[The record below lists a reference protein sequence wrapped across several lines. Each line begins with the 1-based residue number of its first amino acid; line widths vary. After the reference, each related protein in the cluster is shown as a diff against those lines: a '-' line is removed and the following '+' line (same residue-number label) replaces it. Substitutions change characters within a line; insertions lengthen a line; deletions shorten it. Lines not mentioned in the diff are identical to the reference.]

1 MSVLSINEVRL
12 VGRVSGV
19 AQATLPSG
27 DEIVTFRVVTDRLA
41 SQRGPSGRV
50 MVDTLDC
57 VAFSAAVRRK
67 VLSLSDGDWVEV
79 AGALRR
85 RFWRGASGASSRTE
99 VEVRRVT
106 RARA

>member
-1 MSVLSINEVRL
+1 MSVPSINEVRL

-19 AQATLPSG
+19 TQSTLPSG

-57 VAFSAAVRRK
+57 VAFAAAVRRK
-67 VLSLSDGDWVEV
+67 AAALADGDWVEV

-85 RFWRGASGASSRTE
+85 RFWRGTSGAASRTE
-99 VEVRRVT
+99 VEVRRVS
-106 RARA
+106 RARP

>member
-1 MSVLSINEVRL
+1 MSVASINEVRL

-19 AQATLPSG
+19 AGSTLPSG
-27 DEIVTFRVVTDRLA
+27 DEIVTFRVVTDRIA

-67 VLSLSDGDWVEV
+67 ALRLADGDWVEIV
-79 AGALRR
+79 GALRR
-85 RFWRGASGASSRTE
+85 RFWRGASGTSSRTE
-99 VEVRRVT
+99 VEVRRVSK
-106 RARA
+106 ARA